1 MDTLRVR
8 LLEGPRIPPGRRT
21 QRARRERGFL
31 EEGVQKGGQAGRRR
45 WGARAMDEKKVQRR
59 PKSHILKEPKS

>member
-21 QRARRERGFL
+21 QRAGRERGFL

-45 WGARAMDEKKVQRR
+45 WGGHVLRMRKRFRDAQN
-59 PKSHILKEPKS
+59 PTS